1 LTFELELDGG
11 AAEVVID
18 LTHLSL
24 IGGDGFFFEKGGP
37 EMADRKR
44 DANHKAI
51 QKTVKQMCLLRQGG
65 GLLVLI
71 LGLLL
76 PATLFTSISSD
87 AVEAPEETL
96 NVSTSVASSA
106 QEVSTEDVQ
115 EPAEMRMIKIQMILE
130 KFKTGLPLK
139 SKLRLAQLIY
149 HESLQYNYDP
159 ELVLALIITESSF
172 NNWSKS
178 RMGALGLMQIL
189 PTTGRD
195 VAKAKNIHW
204 RGKRTLFDP
213 HLNIKL
219 GIHYL
224 AELHDR
230 FGDLEIAITAYNFGP
245 SRVAEMQKNCDPLP
259 RGYTDRVMNTYKR
272 FLEWDVDELAT
283 LFESASW
290 KAVRI

>member
-1 LTFELELDGG
+1 
-11 AAEVVID
+11 
-18 LTHLSL
+18 
-24 IGGDGFFFEKGGP
+24 
-37 EMADRKR
+37 MADRR
-44 DANHKAI
+44 WDADHKAI

-87 AVEAPEETL
+87 AVEAPEEKL
-96 NVSTSVASSA
+96 NVSTAVASSV
-106 QEVSTEDVQ
+106 QEVSAEDVQ
-115 EPAEMRMIKIQMILE
+115 ESAEMRMIKIQMILE

-139 SKLRLAQLIY
+139 NKLRLAQLIY
-149 HESLQYNYDP
+149 HESLKYDYDP

-178 RMGALGLMQIL
+178 RMGAMGLMQIL

-195 VAKAKNIHW
+195 VAKAKKIPWH
-204 RGKRTLFDP
+204 GKKTLFDP

-230 FGDLEIAITAYNFGP
+230 FGDLEIAITAYNYGP
-245 SRVAEMQKNCDPLP
+245 SRVAEMQKNCDLLP
-259 RGYTDRVMNTYKR
+259 RTYTDRVMNTYQR
-272 FLEWDVDELAT
+272 FLEWDVEELAT
-283 LFESASW
+283 LFDSAPW
-290 KAVRI
+290 KSVRI